1 MYIDDAD
8 VLSLLL
14 HYNQNTPNLKDL
26 FLTEL
31 TRKTDHHDGFFFSI
45 KLNVYGFRKCGFK
58 SQNLKLSR

>member
-31 TRKTDHHDGFFFSI
+31 TRKTDHHDGFFS
-45 KLNVYGFRKCGFK
+45 L
-58 SQNLKLSR
+58 LS